1 MSAHKTVQAQ
11 QLVERQGLT
20 ARLRRGQQAL
30 RLAWESSPGTAG
42 LWMVLLALCSMLPLC
57 VAWVGKSIVD
67 AVALHSVGAALSWV
81 GVELALLVVLGA
93 AQRGATVTRQL
104 MGTRLGLFV
113 SLKIL
118 RKALT
123 ASLLQFQDPRFY
135 DQLLRARR
143 EAGSRPLAMT
153 AEVLGLLSAL
163 VQLVGLSILLVRF
176 SYVALLMLFLM
187 AFPSTL
193 AELRFSRVTYDLRN
207 RHVTDARKLS
217 YLEYVLA
224 SDEHAKEVMLLG
236 LGPTLLSRYE
246 ALCQKLWSEEKSLS
260 LRRTLVVTSLAQLGT
275 LSFYGCYLYIVYRA
289 AFGLLTLGDMTLYVL
304 AFRQGQQT
312 FQTILLGLGAIY
324 EHDLYMSNLLSFLS
338 LPTEPPRKLLP
349 PKQNPDHS
357 ERGIRFEDVGFRYP
371 DQTTFA
377 LRHISLWIP
386 AGQSLA
392 LVGHNGAGKTT
403 FIKLLTGL
411 YEPTEG
417 RILLDGQDL
426 RTLDPVELRRRLA
439 VTFQDFN
446 QYQLSARDNIAYGD
460 PAHAKEDARVMK
472 AVASAGAET
481 IISGL
486 PNGLLTQLGRQ
497 FESGVELSGGQ
508 WQRIAL
514 ARTLMRCDADIIVLD
529 EPTAALDVDA
539 EAEVFQRV
547 RKQAQGRTL
556 ILISHRFPSV
566 RMADR
571 IVVLDRSG
579 IQEAGS
585 HAELMS
591 QEGLYAAMFRKQAQG
606 YVD

>member
-1 MSAHKTVQAQ
+1 MLAQKTVQMQ
-11 QLVERQGLT
+11 QPDPGQGLIV
-20 ARLRRGQQAL
+20 RLQRGQQAV

-42 LWMVLLALCSMLPLC
+42 LWMVLLAFCSTLPLF

-81 GVELALLVVLGA
+81 AIELSLLVVLGA
-93 AQRGATVTRQL
+93 AQRGSAVTRQL

-113 SLKIL
+113 SMKIL

-123 ASLLQFQDPRFY
+123 ASLLQFQDPSFY

-143 EAGSRPLAMT
+143 EASSRPLAMT
-153 AEVLGLLSAL
+153 AEVLGLVSAL

-187 AFPSTL
+187 VFPSTL

-207 RHVTDARKLS
+207 RHVTDTRKLS

-236 LGPTLLSRYE
+236 LGQTLLSRYE
-246 ALCQKLWSEEKSLS
+246 ALVQKLWSEEKRLS
-260 LRRTLVVTSLAQLGT
+260 LRRTLVVTLLAQLGT

-289 AFGLLTLGDMTLYVL
+289 AFGQLTLGDMTLYVL

-338 LPTEPPRKLLP
+338 LPTEPLRNFLP
-349 PKQNPDHS
+349 PRQTPVHS

-371 DQTTFA
+371 DQTAFA

-386 AGQSLA
+386 AGKSLA

-426 RTLDPVELRRRLA
+426 RTLDPVDLRRRLA

-460 PAHAKEDARVMK
+460 PAYAAEDARVMK
-472 AVASAGAET
+472 AVTAAGAET
-481 IISGL
+481 IIAGL
-486 PNGLLTQLGRQ
+486 PSGLLTQLGRQ

-547 RKQAQGRTL
+547 RELALGRTL
-556 ILISHRFPSV
+556 ILISHRFPTV

-571 IVVLDRSG
+571 IVVLERSG

-585 HAELMS
+585 HGELMS
-591 QEGLYAAMFRKQAQG
+591 RDGVYAAMFRKQAQG
-606 YVD
+606 YLD